1 MAKQSGF
8 SILSTLNPQSLPGE
22 ERAANEFV
30 VEMIPLEEIE
40 PNADNFY
47 NTEDIEALAE
57 DIKQNG
63 LMHNIVVGKRGDN
76 GQYTLISGERRYRA
90 FTLLNSQGNAGY
102 KTIPA
107 VVDGEQNPLL
117 VKLKLISANAT
128 ARELSDYEKSEQ
140 AAQIEQIAKQLKQ
153 QGLELPGR
161 ARDITAQVL
170 GVSPAQAGRLTR
182 IAHDLV
188 PEVKEKFA
196 AGDIGVTEAYD
207 VATLPPEQQVQAVE
221 ARAAK
226 TTEDTP
232 SFLTQ
237 ADIDAFLQHAV
248 QNRLIEIYKTNPSA
262 KDAVDALRKSLI
274 NSGGTFDFANSERG
288 LFDCWKKGIQFRNL
302 STKEEEVVTWTM
314 AHKRILELIADGR
327 IVVSSEDADEEP
339 DKPVEEQPTAEPP
352 KAATLPEQA
361 PKATTKPPYI
371 GTAVRVIP
379 WADGFDTELLEAAQ
393 CLEHW
398 NESTPNKHGYGV
410 FKGLILREAAMRKK
424 RTE

>member
-30 VEMIPLEEIE
+30 VEMIPLKEIE

-107 VVDGEQNPLL
+107 VVDGEKNPLL

-207 VATLPPEQQVQAVE
+207 VATLPPEQQVQVVE

-226 TTEDTP
+226 
-232 SFLTQ
+232 Q
-237 ADIDAFLQHAV
+237 A
-248 QNRLIEIYKTNPSA
+248 E
-262 KDAVDALRKSLI
+262 
-274 NSGGTFDFANSERG
+274 
-288 LFDCWKKGIQFRNL
+288 
-302 STKEEEVVTWTM
+302 
-314 AHKRILELIADGR
+314 
-327 IVVSSEDADEEP
+327 
-339 DKPVEEQPTAEPP
+339 
-352 KAATLPEQA
+352 
-361 PKATTKPPYI
+361 PKAT
-371 GTAVRVIP
+371 GTAQPAKPQKPVQQAGEREKTRNKTTT
-379 WADGFDTELLEAAQ
+379 WMDGFEHDTELMSTAL

-398 NESTPNKHGYGV
+398 NEMACHPTE
-410 FKGLILREAAMRKK
+410 FKFLKSLVLQEAAMRK
-424 RTE
+424 RRAE

>member
-30 VEMIPLEEIE
+30 VEMIPLKEIE

-107 VVDGEQNPLL
+107 VVDGEKNPLL

-207 VATLPPEQQVQAVE
+207 VATLPPEQQVQVVE
-221 ARAAK
+221 ARPAKPQKPVQQAGEREKTRNK
-226 TTEDTP
+226 TT
-232 SFLTQ
+232 
-237 ADIDAFLQHAV
+237 
-248 QNRLIEIYKTNPSA
+248 
-262 KDAVDALRKSLI
+262 
-274 NSGGTFDFANSERG
+274 
-288 LFDCWKKGIQFRNL
+288 
-302 STKEEEVVTWTM
+302 TWM
-314 AHKRILELIADGR
+314 
-327 IVVSSEDADEEP
+327 
-339 DKPVEEQPTAEPP
+339 
-352 KAATLPEQA
+352 
-361 PKATTKPPYI
+361 
-371 GTAVRVIP
+371 
-379 WADGFDTELLEAAQ
+379 DGFEHDTELMSTAL

-398 NESTPNKHGYGV
+398 NEMACHPTE
-410 FKGLILREAAMRKK
+410 FKFLKSLVLQEAAMRK
-424 RTE
+424 RRAE